1 VKVNIYLSALSVRP
15 QRRLRFA
22 KKADSLEP
30 FSKNIANNS
39 LALGAK

>member
-1 VKVNIYLSALSVRP
+1 VKVNISLSALYVRP

-30 FSKNIANNS
+30 FSKNIANYS
-39 LALGAK
+39 IALGAK